1 MEKSYFWST
10 TLDGDKKE
18 FKWEGL
24 TVIDEE
30 DGTTTHHTLSIR
42 QAVLSADAKDGEVNI
57 IEMEVEGYKDKKNKI
72 PIYIGKATHPYV
84 NTLDV
89 LIEDV
94 EATFRLVKG
103 SGPVYLTG
111 THQVERSI
119 MGGADDDD
127 IEDSMV
133 EEDGDEEEDLEEEQ
147 EDMPPKKKTKK

>member
-1 MEKSYFWST
+1 MGVDSLVYFQLHVCEDVSRSFYRLCTGWRS
-10 TLDGDKKE
+10 
-18 FKWEGL
+18 L
-24 TVIDEE
+24 TF
-30 DGTTTHHTLSIR
+30 G
-42 QAVLSADAKDGEVNI
+42 AVLSADAADGEVNI

-72 PIYIGKATHPYV
+72 PIYIGKASHPYV

-119 MGGADDDD
+119 MGGAD
-127 IEDSMV
+127 
-133 EEDGDEEEDLEEEQ
+133 EEEDLEEE
-147 EDMPPKKKTKK
+147 